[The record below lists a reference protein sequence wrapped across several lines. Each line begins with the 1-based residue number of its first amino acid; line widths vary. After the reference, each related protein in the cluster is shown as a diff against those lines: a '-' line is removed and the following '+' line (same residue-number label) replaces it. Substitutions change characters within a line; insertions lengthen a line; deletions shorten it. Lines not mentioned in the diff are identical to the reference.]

1 MTKAIHPETESEA
14 PGFEA
19 QADAVAFKT
28 KAVDPKTEAEAA
40 RQYVNKSHMCAVSLT
55 CKAYKRFLT

>member
-14 PGFEA
+14 KAPGFEA
-19 QADAVAFKT
+19 QANAVAFKT

-40 RQYVNKSHMCAVSLT
+40 C
-55 CKAYKRFLT
+55 